1 MVLTKEDLQAI
12 SHIFD
17 ARFDSIDEK
26 FKSIDEKFESIDRKF
41 ESIDRK
47 FESID
52 RRFESI
58 DRKFESIDKR
68 FDSID
73 DRLKMIEL
81 KQDRTAKKLDNLQ
94 FEFKASER
102 NIRKSLYKLQDE
114 METVIEVLKQNEML
128 PQ

>member
-26 FKSIDEKFESIDRKF
+26 FKSIDEKFESIDRK
-41 ESIDRK
+41 
-47 FESID
+47 
-52 RRFESI
+52 
-58 DRKFESIDKR
+58 